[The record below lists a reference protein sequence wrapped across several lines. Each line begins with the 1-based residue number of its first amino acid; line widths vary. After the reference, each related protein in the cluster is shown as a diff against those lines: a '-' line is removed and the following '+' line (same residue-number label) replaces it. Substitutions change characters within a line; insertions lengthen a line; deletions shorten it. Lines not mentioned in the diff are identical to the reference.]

1 MRSSY
6 LVLTSLY
13 IYEHKRHG
21 SWDKKSR
28 TYSTA
33 TTPIFNSKT
42 LYSFD
47 SVRHSLT
54 FYLYAYLCLCSIIC
68 WFSQLGIFCYILNL
82 IHLLVF
88 LSECGN
94 WKCMCLNL
102 ISIFCF
108 IYLSV
113 IVIEQWVLYSE
124 ETYIG
129 HFDIALIWMFYAL
142 IHLLFVI

>member
-1 MRSSY
+1 MSSY

-33 TTPIFNSKT
+33 TTPVFNSKT

-47 SVRHSLT
+47 SVSHSLT
-54 FYLYAYLCLCSIIC
+54 FSLYAYLCLCSIIC
-68 WFSQLGIFCYILNL
+68 WFSHLGIFCYILNL

-88 LSECGN
+88 LSECGK